1 MTHFK
6 DNKLKKDVLVIGG
19 GPAGMAALDAL
30 YEMGITDILLAE
42 RSEKLGGLLEQCIHD
57 GFGLIK
63 LGKNYSGPEYAEIYS
78 NKLKKQYDNI
88 LTQATVTNIKPL
100 AGDGDYTACVN
111 IATAGG
117 TIEVETK
124 AIILATGLSYLWQRV
139 IADLNLPSLM

>member
-63 LGKNYSGPEYAEIYS
+63 LGKNYSGPEHT
-78 NKLKKQYDNI
+78 D
-88 LTQATVTNIKPL
+88 
-100 AGDGDYTACVN
+100 
-111 IATAGG
+111 
-117 TIEVETK
+117 
-124 AIILATGLSYLWQRV
+124 TGHSYKHQPTCR
-139 IADLNLPSLM
+139 